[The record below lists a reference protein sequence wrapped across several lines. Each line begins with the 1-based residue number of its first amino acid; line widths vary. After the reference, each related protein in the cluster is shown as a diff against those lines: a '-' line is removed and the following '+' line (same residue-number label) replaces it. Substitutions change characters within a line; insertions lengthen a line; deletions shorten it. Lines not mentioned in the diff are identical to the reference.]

1 MRSARHTIFHY
12 FNSPNLKMLPI
23 NKSVLVSLLLAV
35 LAVRPVLS
43 GELNPFDDDPVDDGS
58 GTGTTT
64 GGTGTGGTTTGG
76 SGGGPTPTP
85 KVYSCPADNGAKYT
99 T

>member
-1 MRSARHTIFHY
+1 
-12 FNSPNLKMLPI
+12 MLPI
-23 NKSVLVSLLLAV
+23 NKGLLVSLLFAV

-43 GELNPFDDDPVDDGS
+43 GELNPFDDDPVEDSSSTGATTG

-64 GGTGTGGTTTGG
+64 GGTGGGGTTTSGTGGG
-76 SGGGPTPTP
+76 SPSPTP